1 MIVNYL
7 LAVEFRGFDEQSFE
21 KHTFIPFELSVE
33 PDVSH
38 EEADRMA
45 SAKAWQL
52 LAIERGRAG
61 MKGHSRLY
69 KEISL

>member
-7 LAVEFRGFDEQSFE
+7 LEVEFRGFDKNSFK
-21 KHTFIPFELSVE
+21 KHTFVPFELSVE
-33 PDVSH
+33 YDVSV
-38 EEADRMA
+38 EDVDRMA

-52 LAIERGRAG
+52 LAGERGRAG